1 MSKKRDIKKV
11 RNIGIIAHI
20 DAGKTTVTERILFY
34 SGKIYKM
41 GEVHEGT
48 ATMDWMPQEQER
60 GITITSAL
68 TNFEWKGVSINLIDT
83 PGHVDFTIEVD
94 RSLRVLDGA
103 IVVFCGVGGVEPQ
116 SETVWHQADRYKV
129 PRLAFVNK
137 LDRMGANFDEVIEQM
152 VEKLGAKPLVIQIPY
167 YEGDNFLGV
176 IDLLKEKLIFWKDEK
191 LGAEYE
197 ELEIPESHRSIF
209 EEKREEMLEFLA
221 DYDEEIAEKYLEGE
235 EIDYKKLKDV
245 VRKGTIE
252 FSFTPV
258 FCGSALKNKGIQP
271 LLDGIVDFLPSPLDL
286 PPVKGYD
293 VKTGEAIFR
302 KPLENEPLSALLF
315 KVMMLEGRKHSFI
328 RIYSGKLSVGE
339 VVYNSSK
346 KVKEKISRI
355 FMLHSNKR
363 IRVDEARA
371 GEIVAVMGL
380 KSGTTGD
387 TICDEKEPIIFE
399 KIGSYIPVISKAIE
413 PRKNSDLDKL
423 QDVLKKFEEEDPSFV
438 SKIDGESG
446 QTIIS
451 GMGEL
456 HLEIIAERIRREFN
470 LPVNLG
476 NPQVIYREGILNEAE
491 SEVVFDKK
499 IGDKN
504 HYAKVKVKVIPL
516 ERGEGYKYDLGEIE
530 EKVDENIFEAIK
542 SGVIESSYGGTIM
555 GHPLTDMLVKVEEI
569 EMKEGL
575 SSEISFKAA
584 TMQAINEAIKK
595 AEPVLL
601 EPIMRL
607 TIVVPEEFLGSVVGD
622 INSRKGKIM
631 DIKSKGAVSVLEAE
645 VPLSNLFGYST
656 DLRSLSQG
664 RGNFNMLFSHFEK
677 KE

>member
-1 MSKKRDIKKV
+1 MAKKRDVKKI

-34 SGKIYKM
+34 AGKIYKM
-41 GEVHEGT
+41 GEVHDGT

-60 GITITSAL
+60 GITITSAI
-68 TNFEWKGVSINLIDT
+68 TNFEWKGVSVDLIDT

-103 IVVFCGVGGVEPQ
+103 VVVFCGVGGVEPQ
-116 SETVWHQADRYKV
+116 SETVWHQADSYKV
-129 PRLAFVNK
+129 PRIAFINK
-137 LDRMGANFDEVIEQM
+137 LDRIGANFEEVVDQM
-152 VEKLGAKPLVIQIPY
+152 VEKLGANPLVLQFPY
-167 YEGDNFLGV
+167 FKDDNFYGV
-176 IDLLKEKLIFWKDEK
+176 IDILKGKLIFWKDEK
-191 LGAEYE
+191 LGAEFE
-197 ELEIPESHRSIF
+197 ETDIPETHGKIF
-209 EEKREEMLEFLA
+209 DEYREKMLEVLA

-235 EIDYKKLKDV
+235 EIEEKELKIA
-245 VRKGTIE
+245 VRKGTID
-252 FSFTPV
+252 FAFTPV
-258 FCGSALKNKGIQP
+258 LCGAALRNKGIQP
-271 LLDGIVDFLPSPLDL
+271 LLDAIVDFLPSPLDL

-293 VKTGEAIFR
+293 VKTGKEIYR
-302 KPLENEPLSALLF
+302 KPIENEHFSALIF
-315 KVMMLEGRKHSFI
+315 KVMMLEGRKHTFV
-328 RIYSGKLSVGE
+328 RVYSGKISVGDI
-339 VVYNSSK
+339 VYNSTK

-363 IRVDEARA
+363 IRIEEARA
-371 GEIVAVMGL
+371 GEIVAIMGL
-380 KSGTTGD
+380 KNGTTGD
-387 TICDEKEPIIFE
+387 TLCEEENPIIFE
-399 KIGSYIPVISKAIE
+399 KIGIYIPVISKAIE
-413 PRKNSDLDKL
+413 PKKNSDLDKL

-491 SEVVFDKK
+491 SEVVFEKK
-499 IGDKN
+499 IGEKN
-504 HYAKVKVKVIPL
+504 HYAKVRVRVIPL
-516 ERGEGYKYDLGEIE
+516 SRGDGYKYDLNGLE
-530 EKVDENIFEAIK
+530 EKVDESIFEAIK

-555 GHPLTDMLVKVEEI
+555 GHPLTDMLVKVESI
-569 EMKEGL
+569 EVKEGL
-575 SSEISFKAA
+575 SSEIAFKAA

-595 AEPVLL
+595 AGPILL

-607 TIVVPEEFLGSVVGD
+607 TIIVPEEFLGNVVGD
-622 INSRKGKIM
+622 INSRKGKII
-631 DIKSKGAVSVLEAE
+631 DIKSKGSVSILEAE
-645 VPLSNLFGYST
+645 APLSKLFGYST

-664 RGNFNMLFSHFEK
+664 RGNFNMIFSHFEK
-677 KE
+677 NE